1 MVLGIADQFSSRFDL
16 QTNLTVAPSTVALSL
31 SCLAFVSGLARRA
44 ARYPLR
50 RCKNVKPR
58 IRPSGQVTQQGH
70 NTEGASNGNCEPA
83 LQGLVSP
90 RIATMQFALSILGL
104 GAVGNV
110 LAPTEIPRDLLSMGH
125 QFAGVWLSGIL
136 KISE

>member
-1 MVLGIADQFSSRFDL
+1 
-16 QTNLTVAPSTVALSL
+16 
-31 SCLAFVSGLARRA
+31 
-44 ARYPLR
+44 
-50 RCKNVKPR
+50 
-58 IRPSGQVTQQGH
+58 
-70 NTEGASNGNCEPA
+70 
-83 LQGLVSP
+83 
-90 RIATMQFALSILGL
+90 MQFALSILGL